1 MLPFSEIFIE
11 GVPNSVGME
20 DHQEEVEEEH
30 RLQDHHM
37 EEQQQL
43 LAEQNTNSNVTL

>member
-11 GVPNSVGME
+11 GVPSSVAME